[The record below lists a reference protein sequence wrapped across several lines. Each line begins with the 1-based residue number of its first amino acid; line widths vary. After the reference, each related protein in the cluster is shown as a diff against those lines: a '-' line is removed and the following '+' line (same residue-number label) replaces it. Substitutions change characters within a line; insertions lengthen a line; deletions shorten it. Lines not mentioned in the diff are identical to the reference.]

1 MEQAVCKNKDSR
13 GDWALLGR
21 DWALLKKHRL
31 TPSAL
36 LVFSSQRV
44 ASLEKVDS
52 SLNAQNLHKQAD
64 STFLSSRNFRKEVVA
79 IHKFAKADSSNDYS
93 ANAEFVDC
101 HADFQSARNDSK
113 NAKNVK
119 TSQKVDSSAN
129 ALLLS
134 LRENPQ
140 GFSWQSTK
148 TKTQNLESTFLNNA
162 EKSQSVAFLENKQ
175 RAVSLENKRSAVSLE
190 NQAKHTAQKKFKLR
204 LKAEWEQQSAILLA
218 FPHIRSDWASK
229 IDQAR
234 QCFLHIIESIIAF
247 ERVLVC
253 IDTHDTQ
260 GLAVLCQHFGTDIP
274 PLTPYTTHALS
285 ATITLAFVP
294 TNDTWAR
301 DFGVIT
307 CEVMDSKQ
315 NLLLDFHFNGWGL
328 KYPSNFD
335 NQITKS
341 LHYLGALGSSPLES
355 IPFILEGGSIDTDGL
370 GTILTTTTCLLEPNR
385 NPTYTKAE
393 IESTLCHTL
402 GATRVLWLEN
412 GFLQGD
418 DTDSHIDMLARFI
431 APDTIAY
438 ISCDDESDPHYH
450 ALQAMEQEILA
461 FRQADGSPYTLCRL
475 PFVSAIYDE
484 SGERLPASYANFL
497 FVNGAL
503 LVPLYN
509 DPNDTQALQLL
520 QAALPDR
527 AVLGVNA
534 RTLIEWH
541 GSLHCVSMQLY

>member
-21 DWALLKKHRL
+21 DRALLKKHRL

-44 ASLEKVDS
+44 ASLE
-52 SLNAQNLHKQAD
+52 
-64 STFLSSRNFRKEVVA
+64 
-79 IHKFAKADSSNDYS
+79 
-93 ANAEFVDC
+93 
-101 HADFQSARNDSK
+101 
-113 NAKNVK
+113 
-119 TSQKVDSSAN
+119 KVDSSAN

-148 TKTQNLESTFLNNA
+148 TKTQNLESTFLNNT
-162 EKSQSVAFLENKQ
+162 EKSPSVAFLENKQ
-175 RAVSLENKRSAVSLE
+175 RAVSLENKQSAVSLE

-218 FPHIRSDWASK
+218 FPHTRSDWASK

-260 GLAVLCQHFGTDIP
+260 GLAVLCQHFGADIP

-307 CEVMDSKQ
+307 CEAMDSKQ

-341 LHYLGALGSSPLES
+341 LHHLGALGSSPLES

-393 IESTLCHTL
+393 IQSTLCHTL

>member
-31 TPSAL
+31 APSAL

-52 SLNAQNLHKQAD
+52 S
-64 STFLSSRNFRKEVVA
+64 
-79 IHKFAKADSSNDYS
+79 
-93 ANAEFVDC
+93 
-101 HADFQSARNDSK
+101 
-113 NAKNVK
+113 
-119 TSQKVDSSAN
+119 AN

-134 LRENPQ
+134 LRALRQQ
-140 GFSWQSTK
+140 GVAIHTNNTQK
-148 TKTQNLESTFLNNA
+148 THNLESTFLNNA
-162 EKSQSVAFLENKQ
+162 EKSPSVAFLENKQ
-175 RAVSLENKRSAVSLE
+175 RAVSLE

-204 LKAEWEQQSAILLA
+204 LKAEWEQQSSILLA
-218 FPHIRSDWASK
+218 FPHTRSDWASK

-274 PLTPYTTHALS
+274 PLTPYTTYTLTPH
-285 ATITLAFVP
+285 ITLAFVP

-341 LHYLGALGSSPLES
+341 LHHLGALGSSPLES

-393 IESTLCHTL
+393 IQSTLCHTL